1 MHQHSVLLV
10 ALEEISLEKKSIYP
24 SIFPTSK
31 QDNICFG
38 LRWVFFFFCLF
49 CIKLM
54 TRSNHESLKC
64 MVLFFKIYFSVSF
77 EESSLQRCKSKILVE
92 MVKPFGYRK
101 HICILQLPIPHC
113 VNLIL
118 PFPYTSAPA
127 RLRLPVPHVSTKSL
141 KSSLSSHAKI
151 LFYIWNERIKYCK
164 RYHYEVN
171 RSVLH
176 VNC

>member
-1 MHQHSVLLV
+1 M
-10 ALEEISLEKKSIYP
+10 KSNRGRFQNFKNFI
-24 SIFPTSK
+24 
-31 QDNICFG
+31 
-38 LRWVFFFFCLF
+38 
-49 CIKLM
+49 
-54 TRSNHESLKC
+54 
-64 MVLFFKIYFSVSF
+64 LFFHFILFYLFIYFFAFFRSPPLRIKEAQFPKGNRLKSF
-77 EESSLQRCKSKILVE
+77 QYE
-92 MVKPFGYRK
+92 MRAIFTERLG
-101 HICILQLPIPHC
+101 HETLF
-113 VNLIL
+113 NTIL

-127 RLRLPVPHVSTKSL
+127 LLRLPVPHVSTKSL